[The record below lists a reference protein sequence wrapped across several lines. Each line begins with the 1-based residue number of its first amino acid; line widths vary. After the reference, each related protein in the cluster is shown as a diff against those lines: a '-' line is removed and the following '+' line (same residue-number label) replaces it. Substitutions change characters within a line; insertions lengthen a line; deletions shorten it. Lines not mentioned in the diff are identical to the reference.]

1 MMMNVLLVEDSR
13 LLRDALVEM
22 LAASDDVRI
31 EDYATNKDDAIMM
44 LDRKQYDLVIADIEL
59 AEGNG
64 FDVIKHT
71 LRQDYPFAPPIT
83 LMLTNHSNIYYKKL
97 ACTLG
102 VKYFFDKS
110 MDFEVAIE
118 TIEQEAINFKN

>member
-59 AEGNG
+59 SEGNG

-71 LRQDYPFAPPIT
+71 LRQDYAFAPPIT

-97 ACTLG
+97 ASTLG
-102 VKYFFDKS
+102 IKYFFDKS
-110 MDFEVAIE
+110 MDFEAAIE